1 MGEEMSLHSGRS
13 KLPVRLLLA
22 AGVMALAA
30 AGCAS
35 QGTTPGQAVTT
46 GALGSQT
53 LPSAGSAT
61 SPTASA
67 PASSS
72 DSAPAS
78 DQDSSSAPASS
89 DTSSAINNS
98 GMVYKVT
105 DTVTEGG
112 FKFKIRTI
120 TLPYTPPAGS
130 TFKPGPTRA
139 WLVMDYDVTN
149 VSNQQLMFST
159 LGAFDLRDSTNASY
173 ITSVAGGDSLP
184 AGQQFQDHEMKPGE
198 SAHGAVVFDVP
209 QSGKG
214 YRLIYKGN
222 MWQDDGTPPSIM
234 LGR

>member
-1 MGEEMSLHSGRS
+1 
-13 KLPVRLLLA
+13 
-22 AGVMALAA
+22 MALAA

-53 LPSAGSAT
+53 PLASSAT
-61 SPTASA
+61 SPSA

-72 DSAPAS
+72 DSASAS
-78 DQDSSSAPASS
+78 DQVSSSAPAIPT
-89 DTSSAINNS
+89 TSSAVTAP

-120 TLPYTPPAGS
+120 TLPYTPPPGAS
-130 TFKPGPTRA
+130 YEPGPTRA
-139 WLVMDYDVTN
+139 WLKMDFDVTN
-149 VSNQQLMFST
+149 VGDQQMMFST

-184 AGQQFQDHEMKPGE
+184 AGQQFQDQEMKPGA
-198 SAHGAVVFDVP
+198 SAHGAVVFNVP

-222 MWQDDGTPPSIM
+222 MWHASQTPPSIM
-234 LGR
+234 LGP